1 MCFLQPLEQF
11 ARSPPW
17 LGLEPFAQQLRHPR
31 QRVGTTPAT
40 LSLCLR
46 FIGRTHLSLL
56 PGGAQSRQEL
66 LDCGRAQS
74 GCFGRGRTV
83 GNFDELF
90 LSCTDVL
97 QQQNRIE
104 GRVNR
109 VYPAAHV
116 LADPGVRQEAL
127 KRRGRRVILLPD
139 PRAIAS
145 LGGQLEGRLEEV
157 HEQPQ
162 RCIQPR
168 QRRRRVESLV
178 APVTNGT
185 PDHCAVFCS
194 TQAWSF
200 LR

>member
-46 FIGRTHLSLL
+46 FIGRTNLSLL
-56 PGGAQSRQEL
+56 PGGAQSPDRNYSIVGAL
-66 LDCGRAQS
+66 PS

-127 KRRGRRVILLPD
+127 KRRGRRVIPSSD
-139 PRAIAS
+139 PRAIRD
-145 LGGQLEGRLEEV
+145 LGGQLEGRL
-157 HEQPQ
+157 
-162 RCIQPR
+162 
-168 QRRRRVESLV
+168 RRSSRTTAAMHTA
-178 APVTNGT
+178 APA
-185 PDHCAVFCS
+185 PPPAS
-194 TQAWSF
+194 SSS
-200 LR
+200 